1 MLVTVQ
7 DRGFRLDY
15 MDEDDLRSLR
25 ALIKNGGLCESRKW
39 FGILK
44 EIDTLLR
51 DK

>member
-25 ALIKNGGLCESRKW
+25 SLIKTGSLTESRNW
-39 FGILK
+39 HCVLN
-44 EIDTLLR
+44 EIDTILR

>member
-25 ALIKNGGLCESRKW
+25 ALIKNGGLVEGRKW
-39 FGILK
+39 FDILK